1 MIMKLLDRINELA
14 NKEKEMVLS
23 TSEKQEQHELRQ
35 EYLKMIRGQVVSTF
49 STLKVVDPLGED
61 VTPDKIYNL
70 REEMGTLDLKPE

>member
-1 MIMKLLDRINELA
+1 
-14 NKEKEMVLS
+14 MVLS

-61 VTPDKIYNL
+61 VTPDKIYEL